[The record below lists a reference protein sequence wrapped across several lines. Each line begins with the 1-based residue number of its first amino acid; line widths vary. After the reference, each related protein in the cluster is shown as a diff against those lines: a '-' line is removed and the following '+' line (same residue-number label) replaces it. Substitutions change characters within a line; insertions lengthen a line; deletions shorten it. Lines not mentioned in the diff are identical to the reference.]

1 MPLLMSQNVGRMER
15 GGMLRNSTSIYLGIL
30 EEAMMGGC
38 LKYVKCQWYLNRK
51 VLLFRSIQYAGYLQ
65 NHMIAS

>member
-30 EEAMMGGC
+30 E
-38 LKYVKCQWYLNRK
+38 K
-51 VLLFRSIQYAGYLQ
+51 
-65 NHMIAS
+65 ASWWVGVWSMSNANGTWIEKSYYSDQFNMQGTYKITW